1 MVFTQI
7 AAGQKSEL
15 RAWRAGF
22 KNCPIVPVGF
32 AHLFFFF
39 FFFLK
44 YTHDR
49 WDNST
54 VQRAPNGV
62 EGQRLHM
69 FSPSW
74 SYLFYTSRIQ
84 TIPQREIAGLAI
96 SKPTHLSWRSEKCP
110 SRRKAWEALKSQL
123 LHSAWECLT
132 TAGGVLSPF
141 SPRPFPRPT
150 AKLQHHLMAMT
161 NHSKK

>member
-7 AAGQKSEL
+7 AAGQEVWIKGLKS
-15 RAWRAGF
+15 WIQ
-22 KNCPIVPVGF
+22 NYPVVPVGF
-32 AHLFFFF
+32 AHLLFF

-44 YTHDR
+44 YTCDR

-62 EGQRLHM
+62 EGQRLHV

-74 SYLFYTSRIQ
+74 SYLFHTSRIQ
-84 TIPQREIAGLAI
+84 TILQREIAGLAI
-96 SKPTHLSWRSEKCP
+96 SKPTHLSWRPEKCP

-123 LHSAWECLT
+123 LHSAWDPTDAQVPDHCRRC
-132 TAGGVLSPF
+132 SF
-141 SPRPFPRPT
+141 SLLP
-150 AKLQHHLMAMT
+150 
-161 NHSKK
+161 